1 MFNNKTILNV
11 DFKDQKVLL
20 RCDFNVKIQNGIIT
34 DETRI
39 QGALPTINYL
49 IDGGAKIILC
59 SHRGKPKGKYDPE
72 LTLEPVAKRLSEI
85 LGQEI
90 YFKSEPQVITREI
103 KDAIDQ
109 LEQGQIVLLDNTRFR
124 IEETENGESFSK
136 ELASLADIF
145 VNDAFGT
152 VHRAHAS
159 TEGVTHY
166 MKESV
171 SGFLIEKELKFLGQA
186 IDKPQRPFI
195 AILGGAK
202 VSDKIKVIDELIGK
216 VDGLIIGGGMAYTF
230 LKAQGY
236 EIGNSM
242 CEEDKLDYA
251 LEMIE
256 KAKRM
261 GVTLR
266 LPVDH
271 SVSKSFADI
280 PAIITE
286 GQDIPEGTMGLDIG
300 PKTIKNYVG
309 SLKNAKTILWNGPMG
324 VFEFEN
330 YNKGTLALAKCMSA
344 LDAVTIVGGG
354 DSAAAVAQLGYKDQM
369 THIST
374 GGGASLK
381 FLEGSILPGI
391 EALDNL

>member
-1 MFNNKTILNV
+1 MFSKKTILNV
-11 DFKDQKVLL
+11 DFKDQKVLV
-20 RCDFNVKIQNGIIT
+20 RCDFNVKIQDGVIT

-39 QGALPTINYL
+39 QGALPTIKYL

-72 LTLEPVAKRLSEI
+72 LTLKPVADRLSEI
-85 LGQEI
+85 LGQKI
-90 YFKSEPQVITREI
+90 YFKSDGQVITQEI
-103 KDAIDQ
+103 KDTIDQ
-109 LEQGQIVLLDNTRFR
+109 LEPGEIALLDNTRFR

-136 ELASLADIF
+136 ELASLAEIF

-159 TEGVTHY
+159 TEGVTHF
-166 MKESV
+166 MKDSV
-171 SGFLIEKELKFLGQA
+171 SGFLIEKELEFLGQA
-186 IDKPQRPFI
+186 IEKPQRPFI

-202 VSDKIKVIDELIGK
+202 ISDKIKVIDELIGK

-242 CEEDKLDYA
+242 LEEDKLDYA
-251 LEMIE
+251 LEMIK

-261 GVTLR
+261 GVTLM

-271 SVSKSFADI
+271 CVSENFADN
-280 PAIITE
+280 PAVITE
-286 GQDIPEGTMGLDIG
+286 GQNIPEETMGLDIG
-300 PKTIKNYVG
+300 PKTIERFVNT
-309 SLKNAKTILWNGPMG
+309 LKNAKTVLWNGPMG

-330 YNKGTLALAKCMSA
+330 YNKGTLALAKCMST

-381 FLEGSILPGI
+381 FLEGSKLPGI